1 MHEMTTTN
9 CWGTFKIQHN
19 YLFSAT
25 TKETKHLLASVVV
38 LLSLNLMKFDMQHKV
53 IYF

>member
-19 YLFSAT
+19 YLFCAT
-25 TKETKHLLASVVV
+25 TKKTKRLLAIVVV
-38 LLSLNLMKFDMQHKV
+38 VVVAKFNEIRHAT
-53 IYF
+53 